1 VKYRIIFENGNA
13 ATIYHSMAEGMWET
27 ARDDYDSADRARD
40 LDALL
45 KEIDPQ
51 WLKPAGAGVGFNVI
65 IPGDLAEI
73 ARAVLEN
80 CLDNYGGDDEDTL
93 EDGDVTI
100 EEEA

>member
-1 VKYRIIFENGNA
+1 
-13 ATIYHSMAEGMWET
+13 MAEGMWEN
-27 ARDDYDSADRARD
+27 ARDDFDDASRARD

-51 WLKPAGAGVGFNVI
+51 WLKPAGAGIGFYVV
-65 IPGDLAEI
+65 IPGDLAGI

-93 EDGDVTI
+93 EDGDVIIADI
-100 EEEA
+100 E